1 MAYRQKT
8 GAPRQG
14 RPPQYLFT
22 ITKDFAE
29 TWDTFCKKVEE
40 ESTTKSKLMRKAIE
54 EYITP
59 SKPSKP
65 RGKPFMKTSIQKL

>member
-22 ITKDFAE
+22 ITKDFTE
-29 TWDTFCKKVEE
+29 TWDTFCKKVEFLE
-40 ESTTKSKLMRKAIE
+40 NGTSRLAYIHFRES
-54 EYITP
+54 
-59 SKPSKP
+59 
-65 RGKPFMKTSIQKL
+65 

>member
-1 MAYRQKT
+1 MAYRKKT
-8 GAPRQG
+8 DAPRQG

-40 ESTTKSKLMRKAIE
+40 QNTTKSNLMREAIE

-59 SKPSKP
+59 SKPQK
-65 RGKPFMKTSIQKL
+65 RQGKPFMSTSIQKL